1 MAWMRFDRSADQ
13 ALVGARYGAEAADGG
28 LAGSVAPAK
37 GWRPPK
43 TGSAQRES
51 ASA

>member
-13 ALVGARYGAEAADGG
+13 ALVGARTDAADGG